1 MADVFSKKKRSEVM
15 SKIRSRRNRATE
27 LQFIHIMRR
36 YKISGWRRG
45 SQLPGKPD
53 FLFPMQRLAVFVDGD
68 FWHGNPRKF
77 RLPKTNCD
85 YWTSKITGNRKR
97 DIRINRVLK
106 KEGWKVL
113 RFWQSSLSDEE
124 AVIARLRLTLQAG

>member
-15 SKIRSRRNRATE
+15 SKIRSRGNCATE
-27 LQFIHIMRR
+27 LQFIYIMRK

-53 FLFPMQRLAVFVDGD
+53 FLFPRQRLAVFIDGD

-77 RLPKTNCD
+77 RLPKSNCE

-97 DIRINRVLK
+97 DNRINKALK
-106 KEGWKVL
+106 KEGWKVV
-113 RFWQSSLSDEE
+113 RFWQSSLGDEE
-124 AVIARLRLTLQAG
+124 AVITRLRLALQVG